1 MVEMTLS
8 IILTLIVIGI
18 VGAVKYYEKKYG
30 TNPQA
35 WDTNKFLTLLGVG
48 TAIILVEYY
57 FSGVISEFPA
67 EDLIQQALGIFGAAY
82 AVIFGVKAVKNYAV
96 SGGVP
101 TPLPAAPVSAPVW
114 SAGFTATPAFTA
126 VKSGTP
132 VTFHLNAG
140 NTPDASAKEGTVP
153 VPNVLIDWMDGS
165 AIEIVKM
172 VKNFAQ
178 VTHTYTYNAAGTQYD
193 AHSFYPEFRLL
204 GADGSSATFNTD
216 GKFVEVECKSLV
228 PA

>member
-1 MVEMTLS
+1 MVEMTIAIILS
-8 IILTLIVIGI
+8 IIVIGI

-48 TAIILVEYY
+48 TAIILIEYY
-57 FSGVISEFPA
+57 FSGVISQFPA
-67 EDLIQQALGIFGAAY
+67 EETIQAALGYFGIAY
-82 AVIFGVKAVKNYAV
+82 TLIFGVKAIKNYTVA
-96 SGGVP
+96 GGVP
-101 TPLPAAPVSAPVW
+101 TPLPVTVVNPAW
-114 SAGFTATPAFTA
+114 SIGFTVTPVESI

-132 VTFHLNAG
+132 VTLHLTVG
-140 NTPDASAKEGTVP
+140 HDAQGVD

-165 AIEIVKM
+165 ALQIVAM
-172 VKNFAQ
+172 VNNFAQ

-193 AHSFYPEFRLL
+193 AHQFYPEFKLL
-204 GADGSSATFNTD
+204 AADGTTATFNTE
-216 GKFVEVECKSLV
+216 GRCCWVECKSLV